1 MTVQLEDY
9 GTFCPRAIAIR
20 TDPMLRIQGYAKP
33 DKVRPAIRSTAETM
47 AVLAGR
53 LFVPEVYYRRVEIK
67 SCGDDMILLETGT
80 TFHSDAFAGVLHDCR
95 EIIVF
100 ILTLGINVDQVLEEF
115 AQKGQTLEALLLET
129 AGWLGV
135 ETATKSFTQH
145 LRAVARKQGYRI
157 TRRFGPGYSDK
168 ARSQTCH
175 WPLEDQKPLF
185 ALFAGVSLS
194 VKLLDSCAMIPK
206 MSRSGLYGLRPCP

>member
-1 MTVQLEDY
+1 MTVQLEGY

-20 TDPMLRIQGYAKP
+20 LDPMLRIQGYAEP
-33 DKVRPAIRSTAETM
+33 DKVRPAIRNTAEAM
-47 AVLAGR
+47 AVLAER
-53 LFVPEVYYRRVEIK
+53 IFVPEVYYRRVEIK
-67 SCGDDMILLETGT
+67 SCVDGTISLETGT